1 MRFTITWTDEAEVQL
16 ANMWFDLEP
25 PHRSHFTRCVN
36 EIKADL
42 RNNAQVKGVSLR
54 GHEPLRV
61 SFAEPRR
68 GENSVCAF
76 FVVFEM
82 DCLVQ
87 IHGIKI
93 LPACEVKPD

>member
-1 MRFTITWTDEAEVQL
+1 MLGLNSNHLT
-16 ANMWFDLEP
+16 ANTSRDVSMKSRPTCETT
-25 PHRSHFTRCVN
+25 H
-36 EIKADL
+36 
-42 RNNAQVKGVSLR
+42 VKGVSLQ
-54 GHEPLRV
+54 GVEPLKV

-68 GENSVCAF
+68 GENSVGVF

-93 LPACEVKPD
+93 LPARDEMPD

>member
-1 MRFTITWTDEAEVQL
+1 MRYTITWTDDAEAEL
-16 ANMWFDLEP
+16 ANAWFELEP
-25 PHRSHFTRCVN
+25 AHRKHFTRCID
-36 EIKADL
+36 EIEADL
-42 RNNAQVKGVSLR
+42 RNHAQVKGVSLQ
-54 GHEPLRV
+54 GVEPLKV

-68 GENSVCAF
+68 GENSVGVF

-93 LPACEVKPD
+93 LPARDEMPD